1 MDATTLLRSS
11 ALALAAVVT
20 LTGCVTAPP
29 VSSDYC
35 GAACA
40 QELREQ
46 RREALR
52 GRTYN
57 EHHSQEYRDAMAHSR
72 RTAERWSARD
82 HAQRITTAGP
92 ELSAYGRPGAA
103 GYMEVAE
110 CKRDVMHVIE
120 DWPTRE
126 RFLRICYDLL
136 PEQHREA
143 FYLNDKRVRPADPLI
158 IVVPVPV
165 QKP

>member
-1 MDATTLLRSS
+1 MDATTLLRSKT
-11 ALALAAVVT
+11 LALAGVVM
-20 LTGCVTAPP
+20 LGGCVSAPP
-29 VSSDYC
+29 VPDDYC
-35 GAACA
+35 GITCQ

-46 RREALR
+46 RFEALR

-72 RTAERWSARD
+72 RTAERWSARG

-92 ELSAYGRPGAA
+92 ELAAYGRPGAA

-126 RFLRICYDLL
+126 RFLRMCYDLL

-143 FYLNDKRVRPADPLI
+143 FYLNDKRARPADPLI